1 MSKCDSISYWF
12 DMIIDNLNYWI
23 KCMFCIHLNLEILNL
38 EITIKELD
46 ISKINQIY
54 IDSNKE
60 KI

>member
-1 MSKCDSISYWF
+1 
-12 DMIIDNLNYWI
+12 
-23 KCMFCIHLNLEILNL
+23 MFCIHLNLEILNL